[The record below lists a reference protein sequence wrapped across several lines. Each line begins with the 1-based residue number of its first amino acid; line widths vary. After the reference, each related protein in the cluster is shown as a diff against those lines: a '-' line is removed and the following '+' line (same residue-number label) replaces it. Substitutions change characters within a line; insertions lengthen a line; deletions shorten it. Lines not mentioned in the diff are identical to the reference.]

1 MKHLSA
7 VILGLV
13 CLALAVSFFVCKRN
27 DNAQHEKDAEAITSA
42 SNLLSSA
49 QTEVAACKGKLIT
62 LSNLLETSRSKSLTF
77 SNELIEAKSAH
88 ASAKEDLNRQ
98 ITDLNRQILDL
109 SRRITQSESER
120 QASHQHIADMANQ
133 IAALTNQIASARA
146 SLLQATKDYAL
157 LENRF
162 RRDVAERVIA
172 ERKFNNRTELKVHI
186 KYLQR
191 NPAKEISED
200 RIREGLNVVVGKS
213 NLCYVIAP
221 E

>member
-13 CLALAVSFFVCKRN
+13 CLALAVSLFVSKRN

-49 QTEVAACKGKLIT
+49 QTEVTACKGTMIT
-62 LSNLLETSRSKSLTF
+62 LSNLLESCQSTSLTY

-98 ITDLNRQILDL
+98 STDLNRQITDL
-109 SRRITQSESER
+109 NRRITQSESER
-120 QASHQHIADMANQ
+120 LASNQHIADMANQ
-133 IAALTNQIASARA
+133 IAELTNQIASARVI
-146 SLLQATKDYAL
+146 LLQANKDYAL

-172 ERKFNNRTELKVHI
+172 ERKFNNRTKLKAQTE
-186 KYLQR
+186 YLKR

-200 RIREGLNVVVGKS
+200 RIREGLNVVVAKS

>member
-13 CLALAVSFFVCKRN
+13 CLALAVSLFVSKRN
-27 DNAQHEKDAEAITSA
+27 DNAQHEKDAEAITSV
-42 SNLLSSA
+42 SNALSST

-62 LSNLLETSRSKSLTF
+62 LSNRLETWQSTSLTF
-77 SNELIEAKSAH
+77 SNELIEAKSAN
-88 ASAKEDLNRQ
+88 AIAKEDLNRQ
-98 ITDLNRQILDL
+98 LNDLN
-109 SRRITQSESER
+109 RRITQSESEK
-120 QASHQHIADMANQ
+120 QAWSQHTADMADQ
-133 IAALTNQIASARA
+133 IAELTNQIASARA
-146 SLLQATKDYAL
+146 SLLQANKDYGL

-172 ERKFNNRTELKVHI
+172 QRKFNNRTELKAQME
-186 KYLQR
+186 YLQW

-200 RIREGLNVVVGKS
+200 RIREGLNVVVKS

>member
-13 CLALAVSFFVCKRN
+13 CLALAISLFVSKRN
-27 DNAQHEKDAEAITSA
+27 DNAQHEKDDEAITSA

-49 QTEVAACKGKLIT
+49 QAEIAACKGKMLT
-62 LSNLLETSRSKSLTF
+62 LSNRLETCESTSLTF

-88 ASAKEDLNRQ
+88 ATAKEELNRQ
-98 ITDLNRQILDL
+98 ISDLNG
-109 SRRITQSESER
+109 RITQSESEK
-120 QASHQHIADMANQ
+120 QASSQHIADMANQ
-133 IAALTNQIASARA
+133 IAELTNQIASAQA
-146 SLLQATKDYAL
+146 SLLQANKDYAL

-172 ERKFNNRTELKVHI
+172 ERKFNNRTELKARLE
-186 KYLQR
+186 YLQW
-191 NPAKEISED
+191 NPASEISED
-200 RIREGLNVVVGKS
+200 RIREGLNVVVGRS

>member
-13 CLALAVSFFVCKRN
+13 CLGLVVSLFVSKRN
-27 DNAQHEKDAEAITSA
+27 DNAQHEKDAEAITSS

-49 QTEVAACKGKLIT
+49 QTEVADCKGKTST
-62 LSNLLETSRSKSLTF
+62 LSNRLETCQSASLTF

-88 ASAKEDLNRQ
+88 ATAKEELNRQ
-98 ITDLNRQILDL
+98 ISDLNG
-109 SRRITQSESER
+109 RITQSESEK
-120 QASHQHIADMANQ
+120 QASSQHIADMANQ
-133 IAALTNQIASARA
+133 IAELTNQIASAQA
-146 SLLQATKDYAL
+146 SLLQANKDYAL

-172 ERKFNNRTELKVHI
+172 ERKFNNRTELKAQLET
-186 KYLQR
+186 LQW
-191 NPAKEISED
+191 NPAREISED
-200 RIREGLNVVVGKS
+200 RIREGLNVVVGRS

>member
-13 CLALAVSFFVCKRN
+13 CLALAISLFVSKRN
-27 DNAQHEKDAEAITSA
+27 DNAQHETDAEAITSA

-49 QTEVAACKGKLIT
+49 QTEVAACKGKMLT
-62 LSNLLETSRSKSLTF
+62 LSNRLETCESTSLTF
-77 SNELIEAKSAH
+77 SNELIEVKSAH
-88 ASAKEDLNRQ
+88 ATAKEELNRQ
-98 ITDLNRQILDL
+98 ISDLNG
-109 SRRITQSESER
+109 RITQSESEK
-120 QASHQHIADMANQ
+120 QASSQHIADMANQ
-133 IAALTNQIASARA
+133 IAELTNQIASAQA
-146 SLLQATKDYAL
+146 SLLQANKDYAL

-172 ERKFNNRTELKVHI
+172 ERKFNNRTELKARLE
-186 KYLQR
+186 YLQW
-191 NPAKEISED
+191 NPASEISED
-200 RIREGLNVVVGKS
+200 RIREGLNVVVGRS